1 VVSSVH
7 WQHCIVKVGSLE
19 HLCHK
24 LDFLKAQ
31 GLVLL
36 KDYGLADSFH
46 AVFYQ
51 EAVQI
56 SVPGLVE
63 VFAVHFGD
71 HEFNFKL
78 LTKLLRLAKFKNCFF

>member
-1 VVSSVH
+1 MVSSVH
-7 WQHCIVKVGSLE
+7 WQHCIVKVGSLK
-19 HLCHK
+19 HLGHI

-36 KDYGLADSFH
+36 KDYSLADSFH
-46 AVFYQ
+46 AVLYQ

-56 SVPGLVE
+56 SVARLVK
-63 VFAVHFGD
+63 VFAVYFGD

-78 LTKLLRLAKFKNCFF
+78 LAELLGLAKLKNCFF

>member
-1 VVSSVH
+1 MVSSVH

-19 HLCHK
+19 HLGHI

-46 AVFYQ
+46 AVLYQ
-51 EAVQI
+51 D
-56 SVPGLVE
+56 
-63 VFAVHFGD
+63 FAVYFGD

-78 LTKLLRLAKFKNCFF
+78 LAELLRLAKLKNCFF